1 MSKSAKLKKQSILL
15 GDAVPSF
22 SGQSN
27 GNHLYISLGELIHNS
42 LFFHPEIT
50 QIQDE
55 LEATDAET
63 LSTLLNGL
71 SVEEK
76 VLATISEAIEN
87 VDLSAYQTI
96 RVALSQNDSDSF
108 SSLLGGQVEPE
119 ENNPLLGLR
128 GVSRFA
134 SEFYCKTFQLE
145 CAAIKA
151 LRDKDLDVEI
161 VVPFVRTLSDA
172 AKIIDSLAEHGLPRG
187 LNGLKVLFGCD
198 TPSAILLAD
207 RLLQYF
213 DGLTINIENIAQLT
227 LGVDRTNE
235 SLVNIYDE
243 QNEAIKIL
251 VTQAAKSAMAANKPF
266 VIICESITDIDLLTD
281 SLLDFTPVNLVELG

>member
-1 MSKSAKLKKQSILL
+1 
-15 GDAVPSF
+15 
-22 SGQSN
+22 
-27 GNHLYISLGELIHNS
+27 
-42 LFFHPEIT
+42 
-50 QIQDE
+50 
-55 LEATDAET
+55 
-63 LSTLLNGL
+63 
-71 SVEEK
+71 
-76 VLATISEAIEN
+76 
-87 VDLSAYQTI
+87 
-96 RVALSQNDSDSF
+96 
-108 SSLLGGQVEPE
+108 
-119 ENNPLLGLR
+119 
-128 GVSRFA
+128 
-134 SEFYCKTFQLE
+134 
-145 CAAIKA
+145 
-151 LRDKDLDVEI
+151 
-161 VVPFVRTLSDA
+161 VPFVRTLSDA